1 MNILKSLFALLLVT
15 ASATASAERVLV
27 SKSWMT
33 DCKQDVEGKTRCELI
48 NNKTSLTS
56 ERKLSVV
63 RDDTSDFMLVI
74 LSKKALGIKLPAA
87 IAVTIKV
94 DSNET
99 ISTTGMAIS
108 RDDGYTQVE
117 ANFIRMDEILEQ
129 MKRGNQIN
137 TRFYSKETKKE
148 VQDTFSLS
156 GFTKNLKKALSLD
169 KRRTKSETKKL
180 AKSKPSSRKSGD
192 AKIVGQW
199 MENQGAAIK
208 VTIYK
213 EGSQFLRKMGGSD
226 SSELTS
232 KLFTKKVRGVTRFYD
247 DIDSYE
253 IGQFYTIS
261 SNGYLQ
267 YWGASGNYYDAK
279 PYTKKFSDQSLQDD
293 LKAATE
299 DFLRDAL
306 GKELPDDMM
315 GTFGDQETLEG
326 TSGQHWVAYLP
337 KAGIS
342 FVSEKGSRKVIFVG
356 QSRASAIRFMKENY

>member
-1 MNILKSLFALLLVT
+1 MNILRSLFALLLVT
-15 ASATASAERVLV
+15 SSAIASAESVLV
-27 SKSWMT
+27 SKNWMT

-56 ERKLSVV
+56 ERKLSVE

-74 LSKKALGIKLPAA
+74 LSKEALGIKLPAA
-87 IAVTIKV
+87 IDVTIKV
-94 DSNET
+94 DSNEAF
-99 ISTTGMAIS
+99 STTGMVIS

-117 ANFIRMDEILEQ
+117 ANFVRMDEILEQ

-156 GFTKNLKKALSLD
+156 GFTKNLKKALSQD
-169 KRRTKSETKKL
+169 KRRTKSEAKKS
-180 AKSKPSSRKSGD
+180 AKSGD

-199 MENQGAAIK
+199 MENQGGAIK

-213 EGSQFLRKMGGSD
+213 DGRQFLRKMEGSD
-226 SSELTS
+226 GSELTS

-247 DIDSYE
+247 DIDNYE

-279 PYTKKFSDQSLQDD
+279 PYTKKFSNQSQQDD

-299 DFLRDAL
+299 KFLRDAL
-306 GKELPDDMM
+306 GKELPDDMI

-326 TSGQHWVAYLP
+326 TNGQHWVAYLP

-356 QSRASAIRFMKENY
+356 RSRASAIRFMKENY